1 MIYTYAKLEPGA
13 DKIEFFE
20 NDTPMDW
27 KGMQKVVN
35 GSFEGAYLNR
45 EIMRLGIDAF
55 VNDEGLIN
63 GLSPCIAISN
73 KGKDEIIAIHHGTVL
88 FAGLTKDGDTVP
100 LNDIQIAYMKKN
112 LTEIGCLLSVNDMA
126 IVTVLIIEGDE

>member
-1 MIYTYAKLEPGA
+1 MEYTYAKLEPGA
-13 DKIEFFE
+13 NEIEFFKV
-20 NDTPMDW
+20 DSYMDW

-45 EIMRLGIDAF
+45 TLKELGIDAF

-63 GLSPCIAISN
+63 GLSPSIAIRN
-73 KGKDEIIAIHHGTVL
+73 DKDEIIALHHGTVL
-88 FAGLTKDGDTVP
+88 FAGITKDGDTIP

-112 LTEIGCLLSVNDMA
+112 LTEIGGLLSVNDMA
-126 IVTVLIIEGDE
+126 ILTVLIIEGDK